1 MLWSLTGCAVKCYF
15 SIFRRFPKLS
25 QSIIKSSI
33 FDNIRIVLC
42 QTSHPGNIGSTAR
55 AMKTMGFKHLYL
67 VNPDKYPNEQ
77 ATAMAAGADDVLDF
91 AIVTDTLS
99 EALVGCGFAIGLSAR
114 KRYLSHET
122 VNVREAALQANIYAD
137 SQPVAFVFG
146 TEMSGLTNAELD
158 CCQLLAMI
166 PANPE
171 YSSLN
176 LAMAVQLVC
185 YELRMTAINDGLQA
199 NIHATSGDAD
209 KITEL
214 ATNDD
219 LERFY
224 THLEETLL
232 HIGYL
237 NPNAP
242 KKLFERMRRLYSRA
256 RLEKEEVNLLRGV
269 LTLTK
274 EPRKHTKY

>member
-1 MLWSLTGCAVKCYF
+1 M
-15 SIFRRFPKLS
+15 
-25 QSIIKSSI
+25 
-33 FDNIRIVLC
+33 LC

-55 AMKTMGFKHLYL
+55 AMKTMGLKNLYL
-67 VNPDKYPNEQ
+67 VQPDKYPDAQ
-77 ATAMAAGADDVLDF
+77 ATAMAAGADDVLDN
-91 AIVTDTLS
+91 AIVTQTLS
-99 EALVGCGFAIGLSAR
+99 EALVGCAFSIGLSAR

-122 VNVREAALQANIYAD
+122 VNAREAALQASKIAP

-185 YELRMTAINDGLQA
+185 YELRMCALEGTMNLTKD
-199 NIHATSGDAD
+199 HAVSGDAE
-209 KITEL
+209 IIPL

-224 THLEETLL
+224 AHLEETLL

-269 LTLTK
+269 LTLTQS
-274 EPRKHTKY
+274 PRKHTKY

>member
-1 MLWSLTGCAVKCYF
+1 
-15 SIFRRFPKLS
+15 
-25 QSIIKSSI
+25 
-33 FDNIRIVLC
+33 
-42 QTSHPGNIGSTAR
+42 
-55 AMKTMGFKHLYL
+55 MKTMGFKHLYL
-67 VNPDKYPNEQ
+67 VQPDKYPNAQ
-77 ATAMAAGADDVLDF
+77 ATAMAAGADDVLDN
-91 AIVTDTLS
+91 AIVTQTLS
-99 EALVGCGFAIGLSAR
+99 EALVGCGFAIGMSAR
-114 KRYLSHET
+114 KRYISHET
-122 VNVREAALQANIYAD
+122 VNAREAALQANIYAA

-166 PANPE
+166 PANAE

-185 YELRMTAINDGLQA
+185 YELRMTMLSAKSEAKSASNVVLPSGEPLASND
-199 NIHATSGDAD
+199 
-209 KITEL
+209 E
-214 ATNDD
+214 

-224 THLEETLL
+224 AHLEETLL
-232 HIGYL
+232 KIGYL

-269 LTLTK
+269 LTLTQ

>member
-1 MLWSLTGCAVKCYF
+1 
-15 SIFRRFPKLS
+15 LS
-25 QSIIKSSI
+25 HPNIKNSI

-55 AMKTMGFKHLYL
+55 AMKTMGFKNLYL
-67 VNPDKYPNEQ
+67 VQPDKYPNAQ
-77 ATAMAAGADDVLDF
+77 ATAMAAGADDVLDH
-91 AIVTDTLS
+91 AIVTQTLS
-99 EALVGCGFAIGLSAR
+99 EALIGCAFAIGLSAR

-122 VNVREAALQANIYAD
+122 VNAREAAMQANKIGA

-185 YELRMTAINDGLQA
+185 YELRMSILNNAPERGEA
-199 NIHATSGDAD
+199 AG
-209 KITEL
+209 EVL
-214 ATNDD
+214 ATNDE

-224 THLEETLL
+224 KHLEETLL

-242 KKLFERMRRLYSRA
+242 KKLFERMRRLYARA
-256 RLEKEEVNLLRGV
+256 RLEKEEINLLRGV
-269 LTLTK
+269 LTLTQ

>member
-1 MLWSLTGCAVKCYF
+1 VRDGKQNYVKELLKCYF
-15 SIFRRFPKLS
+15 TTNRRIPKLS
-25 QSIIKSSI
+25 STI

-67 VNPDKYPNEQ
+67 VNPDKYPNAQ
-77 ATAMAAGADDVLDF
+77 ATAMAAGADDVLDY
-91 AIVTDTLS
+91 AIVTETLS
-99 EALVGCGFAIGLSAR
+99 EALVGCAFAVGMSAR

-122 VNVREAALQANIYAD
+122 VNAREAALQANIYAA

-176 LAMAVQLVC
+176 LASAVQIMC
-185 YELRMTAINDGLQA
+185 YELRMDALNIDALEA
-199 NIHATSGDAD
+199 NIHAPSRASDLTP
-209 KITEL
+209 IL
-214 ATNDD
+214 ATNEE

-224 THLEETLL
+224 AHLEETLL

>member
-1 MLWSLTGCAVKCYF
+1 
-15 SIFRRFPKLS
+15 
-25 QSIIKSSI
+25 
-33 FDNIRIVLC
+33 
-42 QTSHPGNIGSTAR
+42 
-55 AMKTMGFKHLYL
+55 MKTMGFKHLYL
-67 VNPDKYPNEQ
+67 VNPDKYPNPQ
-77 ATAMAAGADDVLDF
+77 ATAMAAGADDVLDN
-91 AIVTDTLS
+91 AIVTQTLS
-99 EALVGCGFAIGLSAR
+99 EALTGCAFAIGMSAR

-122 VNVREAALQANIYAD
+122 VNAREAAVQANQYAGV
-137 SQPVAFVFG
+137 QKVAFVFG

-176 LAMAVQLVC
+176 LAMAVQLVS
-185 YELRMTAINDGLQA
+185 YELRMTALEGKPEA
-199 NIHATSGDAD
+199 NINAPAG
-209 KITEL
+209 EPL
-214 ATNDD
+214 ATNDE

-224 THLEETLL
+224 SHLEETLL

-269 LTLTK
+269 LTLTQ